1 MLIASA
7 DAASVKIASRIL
19 ATGGLVAI
27 PTETV
32 YGLAAS
38 LEHESALKRIFEV
51 KRRPS
56 SHPLIVHVPDA
67 ATAGRYV
74 NSLSTDATKLATAF
88 WPGPLTLVLPRSKLV
103 PDCVTGGHRTVGIRV
118 PSHPVTLQL
127 LRELGTALAAPSAN
141 RFTQVSPTRAAHV
154 AVDLGHDVDLI
165 LDGGPCE
172 VGVESTVLDLSS
184 EQPTILR
191 PGGISREA
199 IELVLEQAVLTPR
212 EQGSATPS
220 PGQHHLHYSPRASVQ
235 IAAPTEI
242 WKIAKHAMTEGK
254 RVRVFASKRPTFGCR
269 TIEPV
274 GTTPQDSGSEAEP
287 LDYWLLPQDLHEIA
301 KQLYSRFRDAD
312 RDKIDILLVE
322 LPPSTGLGQAI
333 RDRICRAAGLS

>member
-19 ATGGLVAI
+19 AAGGLVAI

-38 LEHESALKRIFEV
+38 LEQESALRRIFEV

-56 SHPLIVHVPDA
+56 THPLIVHVPDA
-67 ATAGRYV
+67 ATASRYV
-74 NSLSTDATKLATAF
+74 ISFSPSASKLAAAF
-88 WPGPLTLVLPRSKLV
+88 WPGPLTLVLPRSERV
-103 PDCVTGGHRTVGIRV
+103 PDCVTGGHHTVGIRV
-118 PSHPVTLQL
+118 PSHPITLQL

-172 VGVESTVLDLSS
+172 VGVESTVLDLSGAN
-184 EQPTILR
+184 PTILR

-199 IELVLEQAVLTPR
+199 IELVLDTPVR
-212 EQGSATPS
+212 TPKETTNSTPS
-220 PGQHHLHYSPRASVQ
+220 PGQHPLHYSPRAALT
-235 IAAPTEI
+235 IASQETIWQSAKLQTEQ
-242 WKIAKHAMTEGK
+242 GK
-254 RVRVFASKRPTFGCR
+254 KVRVFSYEPPPT
-269 TIEPV
+269 EYP
-274 GTTPQDSGSEAEP
+274 AEVS
-287 LDYWLLPQDLHEIA
+287 LDFWLLPEDPHELA
-301 KQLYSRFRDAD
+301 RQLYARFRDAD
-312 RDKIDILLVE
+312 RDKVDQLLVE
-322 LPPSTGLGQAI
+322 LPPETGLGQAI
-333 RDRICRAAGLS
+333 RDRIRRAAGLA

>member
-38 LEHESALKRIFEV
+38 LDQESALKRIFEV

-67 ATAGRYV
+67 ETAVRYV
-74 NSLSTDATKLATAF
+74 RSFSPHATKLATAF
-88 WPGPLTLVLPRSKLV
+88 WPGPLTLVLPRTELV
-103 PDCVTGGHRTVGIRV
+103 PDCVTGSHHTVGIRV

-172 VGVESTVLDLSS
+172 VGVESTVLDLTS

-199 IELVLEQAVLTPR
+199 IELVLEQAVLSPS
-212 EQGSATPS
+212 EQNSTTPS
-220 PGQHHLHYSPRASVQ
+220 PGQHHLHYSPRARVQ
-235 IAAPTEI
+235 IAAAAEI
-242 WKIAKHAMTEGK
+242 WKLAKQAATEGK
-254 RVRVFASKRPTFGCR
+254 RVRVFASERPKFPCR
-269 TIEPV
+269 TLEPF
-274 GTTPQDSGSEAEP
+274 GTTSQDTRSDAEP
-287 LDYWLLPQDLHEIA
+287 IDFWLLPQDLHELA
-301 KQLYSRFRDAD
+301 KQLYNRFREAD
-312 RDKIDILLVE
+312 RDKVDILLIE
-322 LPPSTGLGQAI
+322 LPPNTGLGQAI
-333 RDRICRAAGLS
+333 RDRIRRAGGLS

>member
-38 LEHESALKRIFEV
+38 LNQESALQRIFKV
-51 KRRPS
+51 KQRPS

-74 NSLSTDATKLATAF
+74 NSFSQNATKLAAAF
-88 WPGPLTLVLPRSKLV
+88 WPGPLTLVLPRSELV
-103 PDCVTGGHRTVGIRV
+103 PDCVTGGHHTVGIRV

-154 AVDLGHDVDLI
+154 AVDLGQDVDLI

-199 IELVLEQAVLTPR
+199 IELVLEQAVLTPS
-212 EQGSATPS
+212 EQSSATPS
-220 PGQHHLHYSPRASVQ
+220 PGQHHLHYSPRARVQ
-235 IAAPTEI
+235 IATAAEI
-242 WKIAKHAMTEGK
+242 WKLAKQAAAEGK
-254 RVRVFASKRPTFGCR
+254 RVRVFSSQRPTFPCR
-269 TIEPV
+269 TIHATE
-274 GTTPQDSGSEAEP
+274 TKPQDSCSEADP
-287 LDYWLLPQDLHEIA
+287 VDYWQLPQDLHDLA
-301 KQLYSRFRDAD
+301 KQLYSRFREAD
-312 RDKIDILLVE
+312 RDKVDTLLIE
-322 LPPSTGLGQAI
+322 LPPNTGLGQAI
-333 RDRICRAAGLS
+333 RDRIRRAAGLS